1 VLLLTYG
8 LILLTAVLVGFVLTG
23 LAKTV
28 KFDYTVEHDYLRA
41 RRAEATQNSVFLRL
55 IDPLVRAFSTI
66 VRRLPI
72 DEHKARVRRL
82 LVHAGSPWGYTA
94 EEYVGYGLTLVVLT
108 YGVLL
113 VTFMVATGGIRPFH
127 PLLPALGAYGFA
139 ILNLKSK
146 ADKRRMQVDRDMP
159 FLLDLVSLTMGAG
172 ATFLQACESVVQHAG
187 EGPLVEEL
195 DQMLHEVRA
204 GTPLREAVRNL
215 TKRSDS
221 PELAIMVAAV
231 TQAEELG
238 TPLVEIF
245 ETQAS
250 MNRFRRTKTA
260 EKIAAKIPNRLAVPT
275 IFLML
280 AVLLLLFGPIIVKAV
295 RGEIL

>member
-1 VLLLTYG
+1 VLLIDG
-8 LILLTAVLVGFVLTG
+8 LILLAALLLGIALTG
-23 LAKTV
+23 LAKHV
-28 KFDYTVEHDYLRA
+28 SFEYSVEYDYLRS
-41 RRAEATQNSVFLRL
+41 RRAEALAGSSFLRV
-55 IDPLVRAFSTI
+55 IDPLVRAFASL

-72 DEHKARVRRL
+72 DDHKARVRRL

-94 EEYVGYGLTLVVLT
+94 EEYIGYGLTLVLLT
-108 YGVLL
+108 YGFLL
-113 VTFMVATGGIRPFH
+113 VTFMVLTQSLKPFH
-127 PLLPALGAYGFA
+127 PLLPAIGAYVFA
-139 ILNLKSK
+139 ILNLKGK
-146 ADKRRMQVDRDMP
+146 VDRRRTQVDRDMP

-221 PELAIMVAAV
+221 PELAVMVAAV

-238 TPLVEIF
+238 TPIVEIF

-295 RGEIL
+295 RGEIM